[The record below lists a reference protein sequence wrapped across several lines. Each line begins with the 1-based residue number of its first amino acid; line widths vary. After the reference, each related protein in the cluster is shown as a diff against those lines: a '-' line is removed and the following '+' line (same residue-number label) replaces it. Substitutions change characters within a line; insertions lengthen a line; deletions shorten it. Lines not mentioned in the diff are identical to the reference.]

1 MYSNRD
7 HASWPTALTPADH
20 LRMARAVAAYDK
32 RQATAR
38 RTARL
43 LRLLYA
49 ASAVALTVKLF
60 YSAT

>member
-1 MYSNRD
+1 MRIDRNARPNRI
-7 HASWPTALTPADH
+7 TPADH
-20 LRMARAVAAYDK
+20 ARMARAVAEYDK
-32 RQATAR
+32 RQASAR

-49 ASAVALTVKLF
+49 AGAVALTVNLF

>member
-1 MYSNRD
+1 MRINR
-7 HASWPTALTPADH
+7 HAQPDRITPADR
-20 LRMARAVAAYDK
+20 LRMTRAVAAYDK

-49 ASAVALTVKLF
+49 ASAVALATNLF

>member
-1 MYSNRD
+1 MRID
-7 HASWPTALTPADH
+7 RHAQPDRITPADR

-32 RQATAR
+32 RQASAR

-43 LRLLYA
+43 LRLLYVA
-49 ASAVALTVKLF
+49 GAVALPVNLF